1 MLNPTAY
8 DTVSSPPTVNF
19 IGLDVYIHWQSSDLA
34 LFVIWYRR
42 HAKKEGTAA
51 AAEVAGM
58 TGKPELEARTPTV
71 QAHHSVYNG
80 DRVEIGGQVTDH
92 HRGGMAAE
100 NSPQKG
106 GVLDSVTRSAQHLG
120 ISSWSAPHL
129 VEIS

>member
-8 DTVSSPPTVNF
+8 DTVSSPPAVNF
-19 IGLDVYIHWQSSDLA
+19 IGLDVYIDWQSSDLA

-42 HAKKEGTAA
+42 HAKKWGTAA

-58 TGKPELEARTPTV
+58 T
-71 QAHHSVYNG
+71 HHSAYNG

-106 GVLDSVTRSAQHLG
+106 GVLNSVTRSAQHLG